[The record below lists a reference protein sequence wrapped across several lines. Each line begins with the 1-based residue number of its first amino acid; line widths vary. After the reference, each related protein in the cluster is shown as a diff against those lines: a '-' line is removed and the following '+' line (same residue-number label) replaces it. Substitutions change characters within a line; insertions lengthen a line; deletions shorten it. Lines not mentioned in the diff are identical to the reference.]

1 MRWPAQCSEA
11 PQSLMSIKAGARTLR
26 PSDTPESPAWLEV
39 LVPWLSGRWQPLHSI
54 YARSCLEAVDNML
67 AATAFALKTLCIRP
81 RKPDARE
88 A

>member
-1 MRWPAQCSEA
+1 MRWPAQCSDA
-11 PQSLMSIKAGARTLR
+11 PQSLVSRKAGARTLR
-26 PSDTPESPAWLEV
+26 PSDTLGSIPWPEA

-67 AATAFALKTLCIRP
+67 AATAFALETLRIRP